1 MEFNDVR
8 LQYESLHDEING
20 AIREVLNGGRYILGP
35 VMSAFEQAF
44 ARYCMAED
52 GIAVG
57 SGTDALAIALRAF
70 GVRPGDEV
78 IVPAVSAAAT
88 AMAVTQIGGRPVF
101 ADISAEDFNID
112 PASCFDR
119 KTARTKAVVPV
130 HLYGMPARASAVKEL
145 LENSLDAG
153 ATEFRIE
160 VENGGR
166 RLIRIRDNGCGML
179 RDDALLAFERHAT
192 SKLHDVKD
200 LDQIATLG
208 FRGEALPSIG
218 SVSRLLLET
227 RSADETTGS
236 RVEVA
241 GGKILRCDEIAASPG
256 TVITVRDLFFN
267 VPARKKFLR
276 SEQTELAHIASLV
289 THYSL
294 AHPDKTF
301 ELLNGGASLLHVTPV
316 ATLRER
322 VFQVFGSQTLE
333 DVIDLGSKTHEIA
346 EAEEPVRVYTLNGF
360 VSRPQVQKNNR
371 NSIYIFVNG
380 RLIRDRLLM
389 HAIGSA
395 YHNLIPPAC
404 YPFALLFLVCDPAEV
419 DVNVH
424 PSKTEVRF
432 RHGTIVHDFVRDA
445 IRERLMETRPAP
457 SFPPS
462 PQPAASLPYSE
473 FSQMVENARGE
484 DAAPVFALHPEPGPE
499 PRFDFGDPLP
509 PQPASPQGGLR
520 LRVPDTHGAFPEE
533 ALSGR
538 PASSPNSS
546 LADLSDLRPLGQIH
560 DSFIIAAGREGLWI
574 IDQHVAHERILFEKV
589 LKQRAAGR
597 VEQQRLLMPLILQ
610 LTQGQQ
616 IEYARIA
623 DELNATGF
631 ETEPFG
637 NRTIAVKAAPAAIG
651 PADLER
657 VIYEILEI
665 AEQELRKVSLDDLRR
680 GIAASLAC
688 RAAIKIN
695 TRLDQNKMS
704 WLITSLAATEYP
716 MSCPHGRPI
725 ALHYPTRDI
734 LKAFHRI

>member
-1 MEFNDVR
+1 MGRIRILPDVVANK
-8 LQYESLHDEING
+8 IAAG
-20 AIREVLNGGRYILGP
+20 EV
-35 VMSAFEQAF
+35 VE
-44 ARYCMAED
+44 
-52 GIAVG
+52 
-57 SGTDALAIALRAF
+57 
-70 GVRPGDEV
+70 RP
-78 IVPAVSAAAT
+78 
-88 AMAVTQIGGRPVF
+88 
-101 ADISAEDFNID
+101 
-112 PASCFDR
+112 
-119 KTARTKAVVPV
+119 
-130 HLYGMPARASAVKEL
+130 ASAVKEL

-160 VENGGR
+160 IENGGR

-200 LDQIATLG
+200 LDEIATLG

-227 RSADETTGS
+227 RAAEETTGT

-241 GGKILRCDEIAASPG
+241 GGKILRCDEIASAPG

-301 ELLNGGASLLHVTPV
+301 ELVNGNAMLLHVTPV
-316 ATLRER
+316 ATMRER

-333 DVIDLGSKTHEIA
+333 DLIDLGIRKREFA
-346 EAEEPVRVYTLNGF
+346 EPEEPVRVLALMGF

-371 NSIYIFVNG
+371 NSVYIFVNG
-380 RLIRDRLLM
+380 RLIRDRLLL
-389 HAIGSA
+389 HALSAA

-404 YPFALLFLVCDPAEV
+404 FPFALLFLACDPAEV

-432 RHGTIVHDFVRDA
+432 RHGSVIHDFVRDA

-462 PQPAASLPYSE
+462 PQPAATLPYSE
-473 FSQMVENARGE
+473 FSQQMMDEASVPDGTSAGT
-484 DAAPVFALHPEPGPE
+484 PVFTLHPEAGPAPRLDFSDVLPAEE
-499 PRFDFGDPLP
+499 PPSSSGVRLP
-509 PQPASPQGGLR
+509 I
-520 LRVPDTHGAFPEE
+520 PDTHIAFPDGVEG
-533 ALSGR
+533 AVS
-538 PASSPNSS
+538 PSAS
-546 LADLSDLRPLGQIH
+546 LTDLSDLRPLGQIH

-597 VEQQRLLMPLILQ
+597 VEQQRLLMPLVLQ
-610 LTQGQQ
+610 LTPGQQ

-623 DELNATGF
+623 DELQATGF
-631 ETEPFG
+631 ETEPFSQ
-637 NRTIAVKAAPAAIG
+637 RTISVKAAPAAIG
-651 PADLER
+651 LADLER
-657 VIYEILEI
+657 VIFEILEI
-665 AEQELRKVSLDDLRR
+665 AEQELRKVSIADLRR

-695 TRLDQNKMS
+695 TPLDQNKMN
-704 WLITSLAATEYP
+704 WLIKSLAATEYP
-716 MSCPHGRPI
+716 MACPHGRPI
-725 ALHYPTRDI
+725 ALHYPIREI